1 MGLWLDSQARRLR
14 GGGVVREEV
23 VTEAETKTPRLASGG
38 VSLLAVAGRRQN

>member
-1 MGLWLDSQARRLR
+1 MAPWLDSPARRLR

-23 VTEAETKTPRLASGG
+23 VTEAETKIPKLASGG